1 MPVKYTVE
9 ILENFVAFSEYVNF
23 KLWQM
28 KKQNLYFSYFMEI
41 TKIPFLFV
49 LVDCN
54 WEIKI
59 LQNPSNLKWRGYK
72 LKNWLLSDFGY
83 K

>member
-1 MPVKYTVE
+1 
-9 ILENFVAFSEYVNF
+9 
-23 KLWQM
+23 M

-54 WEIKI
+54 WVIKRLTKPPVI
-59 LQNPSNLKWRGYK
+59 SNGGAINSKTDCSQTLAINNNCGTATPH
-72 LKNWLLSDFGY
+72 
-83 K
+83 